1 MLLLHGLVF
10 GTERKLRI
18 NELLIKN
25 STMDNLKTTTHFNP
39 KNSRR
44 LLFNDCLTFFSS
56 IRLVRTL
63 TGTAYSGCGRFVVCR
78 VNLLIPAL
86 SFEQSLSAAVSI
98 E

>member
-10 GTERKLRI
+10 GTERKIRI
-18 NELLIKN
+18 KELLMKS
-25 STMDNLKTTTHFNP
+25 STLDNLKATTHFNP

-44 LLFNDCLTFFSS
+44 LLFSDCLTFFSS